1 MAVEITPEP
10 VLAIGRPRV
19 VLSLPVDVVGG
30 DMAPDGQRLL
40 LIERTGEDEREIVV
54 VLGWG
59 QSMEGR

>member
-1 MAVEITPEP
+1 
-10 VLAIGRPRV
+10 
-19 VLSLPVDVVGG
+19 
-30 DMAPDGQRLL
+30 MAPDGQRLL